1 MGAKFIIWL
10 DRIWRSLMT
19 DGSLTFLAL
28 LFQCDRQC
36 CFPCFC
42 AQNVHLFFFL
52 HHGSPPMCPLLMA
65 SLVIEFDAAHLQ
77 PNKRAVCKNPPDSP
91 IQRYWYFSGC
101 IIKLNNPLW
110 LEAKWWNSF
119 QWPQLNHKQK
129 AFWCL
134 CIFQSVS
141 WLPECNNNCWTWNL
155 SSGRWYTLVLPRK
168 CMSVFMLQWSVLWSQ
183 WPFSF
188 DAPVFCWN
196 RRERFHLTS
205 LLDVIC
211 FERKCEMKKIYIC
224 I

>member
-1 MGAKFIIWL
+1 MCIFYL
-10 DRIWRSLMT
+10 F
-19 DGSLTFLAL
+19 FL
-28 LFQCDRQC
+28 
-36 CFPCFC
+36 
-42 AQNVHLFFFL
+42 FFL
-52 HHGSPPMCPLLMA
+52 HRGSPPMCPLLMA

-196 RRERFHLTS
+196 RRERLT
-205 LLDVIC
+205 
-211 FERKCEMKKIYIC
+211 
-224 I
+224 